1 MSSNSIDTKM
11 LRNLFLA
18 GAKNLEAK
26 KEYVNEL
33 NVFPVPDGDTGTNM
47 TLTIMSAAREVASLP
62 ENAELKDLCKAM
74 SSGSL
79 RGARGN
85 SGVIL
90 SQLFRGMCK
99 VLKNIDTDEITIE
112 DIIASFDKAVES
124 AYKAVMKPTEGTI
137 LTVSKGV
144 YEKAAEFDNN
154 SDMAEFIDAIIV
166 HAQEVLDQ
174 TPEMLPVLKQAGVVD
189 SGGAGLL
196 EVLKGAQRFYRG
208 EQMDL
213 TIPDETSASAGEDES
228 EASAKA
234 AAKQKPQSKYTYD
247 MAYTIALE
255 RNFNI
260 KQEQDFLKYLE
271 SMGDHASI
279 RVEDNDAKMTV
290 HTDDPGLV
298 LQRAL
303 SFGAL
308 FDISIEN
315 LRHENKAESANLK
328 QAEEKNTAPAK
339 EETQSA
345 AVDPAEWKDF
355 GFITI
360 SVGEGI
366 SEIFKD
372 LNVDKIIS
380 GGQTMNP
387 STDDILKAIEQIPA
401 KVIYVFPN
409 NKNIIM
415 AANQARD
422 LTKDKKVVVV
432 PSKTVPQGIAAIINF
447 MPDLSGAENLATMTE
462 AMGMVQT
469 GQVTY
474 AVRDTEIDDK
484 VIKEND
490 IMGIGDKGILAVGQD
505 ITQTATEMVDE
516 MMKNGGE
523 LISIYYGQDIEEA
536 DAEKLADALRGKYG
550 DCDIELVSGGQPIYY
565 YMISVE

>member
-62 ENAELKDLCKAM
+62 ENAQLKDLCKAM

-213 TIPDETSASAGEDES
+213 TIPDETGASAGEDES

-247 MAYTIALE
+247 MTYTIALE

-422 LTKDKKVVVV
+422 LTKDKEVVVV

-447 MPDLSGAENLATMTE
+447 MPDLSGAENLAAMTE

>member
-1 MSSNSIDTKM
+1 MSNAIDTKM

-47 TLTIMSAAREVASLP
+47 TLTVMSAAREVAALP
-62 ENAELKDLCKAM
+62 EDAPLKEICKAM

-90 SQLFRGMCK
+90 SQLFRGMCRI
-99 VLKNIDTDEITIE
+99 LKNVEGDITIE
-112 DIIASFDKAVES
+112 DIVESFDKAVES

-144 YEKAAEFDNN
+144 YEKAREFDNN
-154 SDMAEFIDAIIV
+154 ADMGEFIDAVLV

-196 EVLKGAQRFYRG
+196 EILKGCQKFFRG
-208 EQMDL
+208 EEMDL
-213 TIPDETSASAGEDES
+213 TIGDES
-228 EASAKA
+228 EQSEGGEKA
-234 AAKQKPQSKYTYD
+234 RVKSDIKFTYD
-247 MAYTIALE
+247 MAYTILLTK
-255 RNFNI
+255 NFNI

-279 RVEDNDAKMTV
+279 NVVEDKAEMKV

-303 SFGAL
+303 NFGDL
-308 FDISIEN
+308 TDIAIVN
-315 LRHENKAESANLK
+315 QRCNAEPEVK
-328 QAEEKNTAPAK
+328 KTEEAPK
-339 EETQSA
+339 
-345 AVDPAEWKDF
+345 AVDPSMWKQT
-355 GFITI
+355 GFIAI
-360 SVGEGI
+360 SVGDGI
-366 SEIFKD
+366 SGLFKD
-372 LNVDKIIS
+372 LGADEIIS

-387 STDDILKAIEQIPA
+387 STDDILHAIEKIGA
-401 KVIYVFPN
+401 KTIYVLPN

-422 LTKDKKVVVV
+422 LTKDKEIVVV
-432 PSKTVPQGIAAIINF
+432 PSKTIPQGISAMINC
-447 MPDLSGAENLATMTE
+447 MPESSGEENLASMTE
-462 AMGMVQT
+462 AMSMVST

-474 AVRDTEIDDK
+474 AVRDTELDGK
-484 VIKEND
+484 VIHEND
-490 IMGIGDKGILAVGQD
+490 IMGIGDKGILAVGTSIED
-505 ITQTATEMVDE
+505 TTMEMIDV
-516 MMKNGGE
+516 MMKENGGE
-523 LISIYYGQDIEEA
+523 LISVYYGADVTEA
-536 DAEKLADALRGKYG
+536 DANALCEKLRGKYT
-550 DCDIELVSGGQPIYY
+550 DSEVELVAGGQPIYY
-565 YMISVE
+565 YLISVE

>member
-62 ENAELKDLCKAM
+62 ENAQLKDLCKAM

-339 EETQSA
+339 KETQSA

-422 LTKDKKVVVV
+422 LTKDKEVVVV

-447 MPDLSGAENLATMTE
+447 MPDLSGAENLAAMTE

>member
-1 MSSNSIDTKM
+1 M

>member
-62 ENAELKDLCKAM
+62 ENAQLKDLCKAM

-422 LTKDKKVVVV
+422 LTKDKEVVVV

-447 MPDLSGAENLATMTE
+447 MPDLSGAENLAAMTE

-536 DAEKLADALRGKYG
+536 DAEKLADALREEYG

>member
-18 GAKNLEAK
+18 GAKNLETK

-62 ENAELKDLCKAM
+62 ENAQLKDLCKAM

-328 QAEEKNTAPAK
+328 QADEKNTAPAK

-422 LTKDKKVVVV
+422 LTKDKEVVVV

-447 MPDLSGAENLATMTE
+447 MPDLSGAENLAAMTE